1 MKILISNDDG
11 VQAEGIHV
19 LRREFGRDHDC
30 VIVAPERE
38 RSTTGHSLTLHKP
51 LRMHRLEKNVY
62 SVSGG
67 PADCVLLALNEI
79 YKGKAPDLVLSGI
92 NRGANLGQ
100 DVFYSGTAS
109 AAREA
114 ANNGVPS
121 CAVSLSLDFAKAGAT
136 EHFESAAKSLRQA
149 LNRALPLFAGNKK
162 ATWKQGLK
170 KWHAGMMLNV
180 NVPNLPLRKIK
191 GIAIATQGHRLY
203 GTSLLKR
210 TDFRGKDYFWIGGSY
225 QGYRN
230 IRESDCWY
238 VDRDYVSLTP
248 LELDTTMKDVYL
260 ELKGAWEG

>member
-19 LRREFGRDHDC
+19 LQREFSRDHDC
-30 VIVAPERE
+30 IIVAPERE

-51 LRMHRLEKNVY
+51 LRLHRHGKKVY

-79 YKGKAPDLVLSGI
+79 YKGKGPDLVLSGI

-114 ANNGVPS
+114 ANHGVPS
-121 CAVSLSLDFAKAGAT
+121 AAVSLSLDFAKPGAK
-136 EHFESAAKSLRQA
+136 EHYATAAKSLRRV
-149 LNRALPLFAGNKK
+149 LDRAIPLITRGGK
-162 ATWKQGLK
+162 GLK
-170 KWHAGMMLNV
+170 GWRSGLMLNV
-180 NVPNLPLRKIK
+180 NVPNLPLRKVK
-191 GIAIATQGHRLY
+191 GIAVATQGHRIY
-203 GTSLLKR
+203 GTKLLKR
-210 TDFRGKDYFWIGGSY
+210 TDFRGKNYFWIGGTY
-225 QGYRN
+225 QGYRD
-230 IRESDCWY
+230 IPESDCWY
-238 VDRDYVSLTP
+238 VDRGYTALTP

-260 ELKGAWEG
+260 ELKAQWGVKR